1 MTIKAN
7 NETTNKLVKLEPG
20 LTVKVFQKV
29 KETNSKGEE
38 KERIQ
43 IFEGLIIKVKKPNSK
58 TGTFTIRK
66 DSSGV
71 GVEKVLPI
79 NSPLITK
86 IEVVKKAKVRRAKLY
101 YTKTNNKKLKDRKI
115 TK

>member
-1 MTIKAN
+1 MSTTNN
-7 NETTNKLVKLEPG
+7 NEAAKQIKLEPG
-20 LTVKVFQKV
+20 LTVKIYQKV
-29 KETNSKGEE
+29 KETNTKGEE

-43 IFEGLIIKVKKPNSK
+43 VFEGLIIGIKKPNTK
-58 TGTFTIRK
+58 TGTFTVRK
-66 DSSGV
+66 ESSGV

-79 NSPLITK
+79 HSPLITK

-101 YTKTNNKKLKDRKI
+101 YTRTSSKKLKDKKI